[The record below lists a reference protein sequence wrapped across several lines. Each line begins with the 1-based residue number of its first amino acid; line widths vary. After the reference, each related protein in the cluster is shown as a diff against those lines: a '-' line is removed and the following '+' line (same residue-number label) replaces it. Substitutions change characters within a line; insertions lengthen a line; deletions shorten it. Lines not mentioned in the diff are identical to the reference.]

1 MATFTNFTPSINQT
15 SVPRTTLVSFTIL
28 NGVDGTQINTLG
40 VTIDGYQAILNGSFV
55 NSYTGNIYPS
65 TDRYVV
71 GVYPKGPNFIRG
83 AAQIKVRM
91 QVLDGYNN
99 VDSYGYSFYTDGYNT
114 TPLEPVETGSTRV
127 CSISFPFFPPS
138 DLGLSIAYDEGTG
151 TEATL
156 EWKAAVPYDENNVIY
171 YNIYNNTKR
180 INVFDGY
187 PDFIVSDTST
197 TIGGFA
203 PGDTNFFGVR
213 VAEFDPDAF
222 TTSGMS
228 VAGTNMHY
236 YPNNARIDGYIGA
249 DTLIIPATTTE
260 GFPDY
265 GILIIDSELIRYSI
279 KNYSPARFIISATGR
294 GYANTTAAAH
304 YNSEIVLY
312 PGIEDNNTIIAQ
324 ATPTFQKPNYAK
336 TYILG
341 DGYGYDGYRDGYD
354 GYAYTDGYF
363 KYKEEIIDSITTDG
377 KNNNEAGDFPRFDYC
392 GSWRALSPQSFMQGQ
407 CVKSYF
413 GGAQVR
419 IDEDGY
425 RHSVKTDIRTQ
436 LLQRE
441 ELLLESTGEPFIL
454 IKRMWT
460 GMRCTCFMLRRE
472 HPDARCPVCFVPGT
486 LVNTKRGLVPIENIK
501 VGEKVLT
508 SDGSFQNVKQVMER
522 EYDGYL
528 CKISSHTTTPILTT
542 PEHPFLTIRG
552 EHNIIRACG
561 PKCNNFINNGD
572 GRNSSPKLLNSGNW
586 QARVTSPD
594 GERISLGTFKDK
606 NDAELN
612 IKNYYNMT
620 FQPQHRLDWDNAKNI
635 KKDDWLVCKWNSTIK
650 DIDFIEIPEKYKKIT
665 KLGMK
670 RNGIEKFTVDEDFL
684 WMIGVY
690 IAEGSSGKRAIN
702 FALHKNES
710 YIYERLMSI
719 FKKYKFNYSLRT
731 RLNNNGVSLEI
742 YSTSLANW
750 FPNFCGKKCYLKKIP
765 EIFMNLPYNKLTSLI
780 QGIYDGDGSKKYL
793 EIGQTSKI
801 LALQIVEILHKLG
814 KQPLLRFQQSKS
826 LTPKGNKKKLCYIV
840 SWEKQEFHHINRK
853 GRWDFKSELLTK
865 VKSNENIPY
874 TGKVYNLEV
883 EGNHTYVIENIIV
896 HNCYG
901 TGFVQGYIQFFNPRR
916 SDRRILIRINPAT
929 DDLTIVDRGGFEPVY
944 EPDGWT
950 LPFPQLKD
958 RDMLVRFNEDNT
970 EAWRYEVLN
979 VTRNKVLFAQSGAQ
993 LVKIKRLPKTGIIY
1007 QFPVVRDT
1015 SPYPETITTSVSSV
1029 LGIPSHFHQI
1039 VVPDGHNI
1047 LTLKGATL
1055 ESEGHNHIIYNG
1067 VIQSVLDHTHI
1078 LL

>member
-1 MATFTNFTPSINQT
+1 
-15 SVPRTTLVSFTIL
+15 VSFTIL

-65 TDRYVV
+65 TGRYVV
-71 GVYPKGPNFIRG
+71 GIYPKRPNFIRG
-83 AAQIKVRM
+83 AAQIRVRM

-99 VDSYGYSFYTDGYNT
+99 VDSYGYSFYTDGYNAT
-114 TPLEPVETGSTRV
+114 TLEPVETGSSRV

-156 EWKAAVPYDENNVIY
+156 EWKAAVPYDEDNVIY

-180 INVFDGY
+180 ISVFDGY

-228 VAGTNMHY
+228 IAGSNMYY
-236 YPNNARIDGYIGA
+236 YPSNARIDGYIGA

-265 GILIIDSELIRYSI
+265 GILIIDSELVRYSI
-279 KNYSPARFIISATGR
+279 KNYSPARFIISSTGR
-294 GYANTTAAAH
+294 GYASTTAAAH

-312 PGIEDNNTIIAQ
+312 PGTEDRNTIIAQ

-341 DGYGYDGYRDGYD
+341 DGYGADGYRDGYD
-354 GYAYTDGYF
+354 GYAYTDGYL
-363 KYKEEIIDSITTDG
+363 KYKEETIDSITTDG
-377 KNNNEAGDFPRFDYC
+377 KNNNESGTFPRFDYC
-392 GSWRALSPQSFMQGQ
+392 GSWRASSPQSFMQGQ
-407 CVKSYF
+407 CTRSYF

-419 IDEDGY
+419 IDDDGY
-425 RHSVKTDIRTQ
+425 RHSVKTDVKTQ

-441 ELLLESTGEPFIL
+441 ELLLESSGEPFIL
-454 IKRMWT
+454 IRRMWT
-460 GMRCTCFMLRRE
+460 GMRCSCFMLRRE
-472 HPDARCPVCFVPGT
+472 HPDARCPICFG
-486 LVNTKRGLVPIENIK
+486 
-501 VGEKVLT
+501 VG
-508 SDGSFQNVKQVMER
+508 
-522 EYDGYL
+522 
-528 CKISSHTTTPILTT
+528 
-542 PEHPFLTIRG
+542 
-552 EHNIIRACG
+552 
-561 PKCNNFINNGD
+561 
-572 GRNSSPKLLNSGNW
+572 
-586 QARVTSPD
+586 
-594 GERISLGTFKDK
+594 
-606 NDAELN
+606 
-612 IKNYYNMT
+612 
-620 FQPQHRLDWDNAKNI
+620 
-635 KKDDWLVCKWNSTIK
+635 
-650 DIDFIEIPEKYKKIT
+650 
-665 KLGMK
+665 
-670 RNGIEKFTVDEDFL
+670 
-684 WMIGVY
+684 
-690 IAEGSSGKRAIN
+690 
-702 FALHKNES
+702 FA
-710 YIYERLMSI
+710 
-719 FKKYKFNYSLRT
+719 
-731 RLNNNGVSLEI
+731 
-742 YSTSLANW
+742 
-750 FPNFCGKKCYLKKIP
+750 
-765 EIFMNLPYNKLTSLI
+765 
-780 QGIYDGDGSKKYL
+780 
-793 EIGQTSKI
+793 
-801 LALQIVEILHKLG
+801 
-814 KQPLLRFQQSKS
+814 
-826 LTPKGNKKKLCYIV
+826 
-840 SWEKQEFHHINRK
+840 
-853 GRWDFKSELLTK
+853 
-865 VKSNENIPY
+865 
-874 TGKVYNLEV
+874 
-883 EGNHTYVIENIIV
+883 
-896 HNCYG
+896 
-901 TGFVQGYIQFFNPRR
+901 QGYIQFFNPRR

-929 DDLTIVDRGGFEPVY
+929 DDLSIVDRGGFEPVY

-993 LVKIKRLPKTGIIY
+993 LIKIKRLPKTGIIY

-1029 LGIPSHFHQI
+1029 SGIPSHSHQI
-1039 VVPDGHNI
+1039 VVPDDHNI

-1067 VIQSVLDHTHI
+1067 IIQGVLDHTHV